1 MKALQAVRHKLATAC
16 LKPVTVRKYDLH
28 IGQYL
33 RFMGPAPVVPIWSD
47 ESCALWVFHLMEV
60 RGLAKNT
67 LKGKL
72 PAFIYGVH
80 KHTGRVCETSK
91 DRRYSVLGTL
101 SRAIERRA
109 DDVKRKLAV
118 GKHGLS
124 QCYRTL
130 VRRYCPEAALQLWT
144 WWVVSYGALLRC
156 SEAGRIQWE
165 DVIFSSEYTEQYIPS
180 AMTITIRTL
189 EDETFKTQQCADSS
203 DFRP

>member
-1 MKALQAVRHKLATAC
+1 MRHKLATAC